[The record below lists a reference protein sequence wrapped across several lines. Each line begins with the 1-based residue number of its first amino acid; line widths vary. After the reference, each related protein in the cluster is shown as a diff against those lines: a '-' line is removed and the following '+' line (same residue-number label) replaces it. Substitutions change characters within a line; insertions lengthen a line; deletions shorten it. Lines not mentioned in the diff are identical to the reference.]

1 VVPLTRGPISLGH
14 GGMLQQSIGRKFP
27 LCGSLHL
34 FEYHNYFYW
43 RMQKE
48 GPNQLE
54 KREPHDDWVLTIGK
68 PMGAIW
74 EGVANGQGSHHGGNQ
89 MESCSMGITCRIQYQ
104 GSFGF
109 HAPKKASP

>member
-1 VVPLTRGPISLGH
+1 MVPLTRGPISLGR

-34 FEYHNYFYW
+34 FEYHNCFYW

-68 PMGAIW
+68 SMGAIW
-74 EGVANGQGSHHGGNQ
+74 EGGRQWPGQPSWWQSDGVLFYGDN
-89 MESCSMGITCRIQYQ
+89 T
-104 GSFGF
+104 
-109 HAPKKASP
+109 